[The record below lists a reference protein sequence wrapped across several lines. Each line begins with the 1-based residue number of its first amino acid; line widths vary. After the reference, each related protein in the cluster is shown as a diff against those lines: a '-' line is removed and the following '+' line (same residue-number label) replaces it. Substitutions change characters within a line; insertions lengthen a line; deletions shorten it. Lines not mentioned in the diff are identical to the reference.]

1 MTSVYL
7 SVIVKNYGALS
18 YFFWTGQCFMLLL
31 LRFLRLIFEVV
42 VEFPSL
48 ETSKDC
54 VDAILCH
61 VLWAEAVLSG
71 RWD

>member
-1 MTSVYL
+1 
-7 SVIVKNYGALS
+7 
-18 YFFWTGQCFMLLL
+18 MLLL